1 VSFTA
6 FAGKGRGSLRT
17 NRGAQILKIYGT
29 VLLGSAVFA
38 LGFHWFLSPNL
49 INVGG
54 LSGVSLLLTSILGFG
69 GVGLFTAI
77 LNVPVFFLGYR
88 HLGREFFLRSLWG
101 MLTSSFFLE
110 VFSAIPAPH
119 TETLLGALTGGAVG
133 GLGLGLVFL
142 QGASTGGVDIIA
154 RLLKGKFP
162 ELSLGKLIF
171 CVDILV
177 VALTGLVYRDLNKAL
192 YSAASMY
199 CTSLMVD
206 RVLYGGDRTAV
217 AMIVSQK
224 HREIAGRIGR
234 ELRRGVTV
242 FSATGFHTGEHRP
255 VLMTAMRRNQISQ
268 LKTLVREED
277 EGAFVILQEA
287 HQIFGTG
294 FRPRHDE
301 NS

>member
-1 VSFTA
+1 MRA
-6 FAGKGRGSLRT
+6 
-17 NRGAQILKIYGT
+17 NRGAKTFKIYGT
-29 VLLGSAVFA
+29 VLVGSAVFA

-54 LSGVSLLLTSILGFG
+54 LSGVSLLLTSLLGFG

-88 HLGREFFLRSLWG
+88 HVGREFFFRSLWG
-101 MLTSSFFLE
+101 MLTSAFFLE
-110 VFSAIPAPH
+110 VFALLPAPH
-119 TETLLGALTGGAVG
+119 TEPLLGALTGGAVG
-133 GLGLGLVFL
+133 GIGLGLVFL

-177 VALTGLVYRDLNKAL
+177 VALTGLVYWDLNKAL

-206 RVLYGGDRTAV
+206 RILYGGDRTAV
-217 AMIVSQK
+217 AMVVSQK
-224 HREIAGRIGR
+224 HREIAQKIGCD
-234 ELRRGVTV
+234 LRRGVTV
-242 FSATGFHTGEHRP
+242 FSATGFHTGEERP
-255 VLMTAMRRNQISQ
+255 VVMTAMRRSQITQ
-268 LKTLVREED
+268 LKHLVREVD
-277 EGAFVILQEA
+277 GDAFVILQEA

-294 FRPRHDE
+294 FRPRSEE